1 MREDGW
7 WPALEVL
14 TAVSAWVDPGQ
25 RVYLGYLLS
34 ALILAMLV
42 LGWRFRRQ
50 PGEFKRQIRGYL
62 SKDIWWH
69 PSARLDYLLFVLNPL
84 WRILPLFGGITFVPL
99 MIRVSDSLYAGLGP
113 VSPSWTTLEITAT
126 FTVAL
131 FVVDDFSRYL
141 LHRMM
146 HRVPALWSLHRLH
159 HSAEVMTPL
168 TVYRLHPLESLL
180 YTLRSVLT
188 QGLVVGVYFY
198 AFGIGITA
206 WELAGVNVLTFMFNL
221 AGANL
226 RHSHVWIGFGPWLER
241 LFISPAQHQ
250 IHHSLDRHHHDRN
263 FGSFL
268 AIWDGLFGSL
278 TLSAGERVTGFG
290 LTSGNPHRT
299 LLDAWREPLAG
310 MLNSMSVRILINT
323 TKNDLH

>member
-1 MREDGW
+1 MRDDGW
-7 WPALEVL
+7 WPVTELLTVL
-14 TAVSAWVDPGQ
+14 SAWGDPGQ

-34 ALILAMLV
+34 ALVIALLV
-42 LGWRFRRQ
+42 LGWRSRRQ
-50 PGEFKRQIRGYL
+50 PGELKRQL
-62 SKDIWWH
+62 SVFFSKDIWWH

-84 WRILPLFGGITFVPL
+84 WRVLPLFGGITFVPL

-113 VSPSWTTLEITAT
+113 VSPSWTAVEITAT
-126 FTVAL
+126 FTAVL
-131 FVVDDFSRYL
+131 FVADDFSRYV
-141 LHRMM
+141 LHRML
-146 HRVPALWSLHRLH
+146 HRIPALWSLHRLH

-188 QGLVVGVYFY
+188 QGIVVGIYFY

-206 WELAGVNVLTFMFNL
+206 WELAGVNVLTYLFNL

-226 RHSHVWIGFGPWLER
+226 RHSHLWIGYGPWLER

-250 IHHSLDRHHHDRN
+250 IHHSRDSRHYDRN

-278 TLSAGERVTGFG
+278 TLSRGEQVTGFG
-290 LTSGNPHRT
+290 LAAGNPHGS
-299 LLDAWREPLAG
+299 LLEAWREPL
-310 MLNSMSVRILINT
+310 LSMARALSGSFRGNT